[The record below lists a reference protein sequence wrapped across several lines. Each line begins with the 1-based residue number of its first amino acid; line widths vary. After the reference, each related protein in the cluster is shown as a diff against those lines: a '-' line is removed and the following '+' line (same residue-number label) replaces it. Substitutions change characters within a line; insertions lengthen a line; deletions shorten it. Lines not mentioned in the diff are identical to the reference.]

1 MNQPLPAPVQPTQ
14 RIQVIDTFRGIAL
27 LGILLMNIPYF
38 STPEVAA
45 ENLDVWGEYSGP
57 NFYTWWVVNG
67 LFEGTM
73 RATFSMLFG
82 AGAILLLNKLE
93 KKNSEINPAD
103 VYYRRLLW
111 LFLFG
116 LINAFVLLWPGDIL
130 YTYAICGLFLFPFR
144 KMKAKHLLLFSLAFM
159 LFATVKGTY
168 QMYKVHSLR
177 VEGEKAVLLEKNK
190 QTLTEEQKE
199 AKEKWLGYQ
208 EKNKP
213 ANKQKEA
220 KKETEII
227 ANSSYFGLM
236 AYFSGI
242 NAMLQSKFLYHSG
255 FFDAMAMFFLGMA
268 LFKWG
273 VLTGERRRRFYLGLL
288 LVAYG
293 IGLPLSYW
301 EHATAID
308 VHFDGSQLVER
319 FGVNFYQVRR
329 TSLALGH
336 LSLVILLFKSGIL
349 KTVWRWLAGV
359 GQMAFTNYLMQ
370 SIVCGLIFYGVGFGL
385 YGKLQRYET
394 YYVVAGVWIF
404 QIIFSNI
411 WLRYYRFGPL
421 EWVWR
426 SLTYWKKPAFK
437 KEPPATDAAFVPVT
451 SGKETIITVQGKNEE
466 PTITG

>member
-1 MNQPLPAPVQPTQ
+1 MNQPLSAPVQPAQ
-14 RIQVIDTFRGIAL
+14 RIQVIDTLRGMAL

-45 ENLDVWGEYSGP
+45 ENLNVWGEYSGP
-57 NFYTWWVVNG
+57 NYYTWWVVYG

-82 AGAILLLNKLE
+82 AGAILLLSKLE
-93 KKNSEINPAD
+93 KNSGDINPAD
-103 VYYRRLLW
+103 IYYRRLLW

-144 KMKAKHLLLFSLAFM
+144 KMKAKHLLLFALAFM
-159 LFATVKGTY
+159 SFACLKGTY
-168 QMYKVHSLR
+168 RMYKSHTMR
-177 VEGEKAVLLEKNK
+177 VEGEKALVMEKNK
-190 QTLTEEQKE
+190 QALSEEQKK
-199 AKEKWLGYQ
+199 AKEAWLGYQ
-208 EKNKP
+208 EKNNP

-220 KKETEII
+220 IKEGNTV

-236 AYFSGI
+236 AHYSTI
-242 NAMLQSKFLYHSG
+242 NAMLQSKFLYHGG

-273 VLTGERRRRFYLGLL
+273 VLTGERKRRFYLALL
-288 LVAYG
+288 LAGYG

-301 EHATAID
+301 EHTTAIAIR
-308 VHFDGSQLVER
+308 FDSTQLFDR
-319 FGVNFYQVRR
+319 LGFNFYQVRR
-329 TSLALGH
+329 TALALGH

-349 KTVWRWLAGV
+349 KMLWRSLARV
-359 GQMAFTNYLMQ
+359 GQMAFTNYLSQ
-370 SIVCGLIFYGVGFGL
+370 SIICGLIFYGVGFGL
-385 YGKLQRYET
+385 FGKLQRYET
-394 YYVVAGVWIF
+394 YYVVAGVWLF
-404 QIIFSNI
+404 QIIFSSI

-426 SLTYWKKPAFK
+426 SLTYWKKPPFK
-437 KEPPATDAAFVPVT
+437 KEVLVT
-451 SGKETIITVQGKNEE
+451 SAVLVPPLPTKETIITLQGKSEDT
-466 PTITG
+466 TIAG

>member
-1 MNQPLPAPVQPTQ
+1 MNQPLSVPVQPAQ
-14 RIQVIDTFRGIAL
+14 RIQVIDTLRGMAL

-45 ENLDVWGEYSGP
+45 ENLNVWGEYSGP

-82 AGAILLLNKLE
+82 AGAILLLTKLE
-93 KKNSEINPAD
+93 NKSSDINPAD
-103 VYYRRLLW
+103 IYYRRLLW

-144 KMKAKHLLLFSLAFM
+144 KMKPKFLLLFSLAFL
-159 LFATVKGTY
+159 LFATMQGTY
-168 QMYKVHSLR
+168 RMYQSHSTR
-177 VEGEKAVLLEKNK
+177 VEGEKALLLEKNK
-190 QTLTEEQKE
+190 QILSEKQKE

-208 EKNKP
+208 DRSRPE
-213 ANKQKEA
+213 NKQKEA
-220 KKETEII
+220 IKETETV
-227 ANSSYFGLM
+227 SSGSYFGLM

-242 NAMLQSKFLYHSG
+242 NAMLQSKALYHSR
-255 FFDAMAMFFLGMA
+255 FFDAMSMFFLGMA

-273 VLTGERRRRFYLGLL
+273 VITGQRSRRFYLWMVLL
-288 LVAYG
+288 CYG
-293 IGLPLSYW
+293 VGLPLSYW
-301 EHATAID
+301 EHSTA
-308 VHFDGSQLVER
+308 VVVRFDSSLLFER
-319 FGVNFYQVRR
+319 FGVNFYQIRR
-329 TSLALGH
+329 TALALGH
-336 LSLVILLFKSGIL
+336 LSLVILLFKAGVL
-349 KTVWRWLAGV
+349 KMLWRWLAGV

-370 SIVCGLIFYGVGFGL
+370 SVFCGLVFYGVGFGL

-394 YYVVAGVWIF
+394 YYVVAAVWVV
-404 QIIFSNI
+404 QIIFSNV

-426 SLTYWKKPAFK
+426 SLTYGEKQSFK
-437 KEPPATDAAFVPVT
+437 KESPVPDAALASVI
-451 SGKETIITVQGKNEE
+451 SGKETRIIVPGKNEDS
-466 PTITG
+466 TITG